1 LIVTSIARVI
11 LLVAVALVILP
22 MLSPLVEA
30 GNCGTCA
37 PYAACGA
44 CPPLC
49 EAPVTKSYKMQPGF
63 CATTVACMI
72 PNCVEPDGSCDCCAP
87 YGIPPVY
94 ASGNYVLVRQTVE
107 GQKRVAE
114 FLTQLKAYVPP
125 AAPTTQ

>member
-1 LIVTSIARVI
+1 MTSIARI
-11 LLVAVALVILP
+11 LLFAAVALVILP
-22 MLSPLVEA
+22 MLGPLAEA
-30 GNCGTCA
+30 GSCGTCGV
-37 PYAACGA
+37 CGA

-72 PNCVEPDGSCDCCAP
+72 PNCVEPDGSGDCCAP

-94 ASGNYVLVRQTVE
+94 AAGNYVLVRQTVE

-114 FLTQLKAYVPP
+114 FLTRLGAYVPP